1 MNNILVNTKFD
12 GGSIVVV
19 DIKNPKK
26 LQFKIRND
34 TNSHFAQWFYFQLS
48 NVKDQN
54 LNISFL
60 ELANTAYPEG
70 WKNYSVCASYDNEYW
85 FRIPTQFD
93 GNTLRFSISPE
104 HNSIY
109 FAYFEPYSYERHLQ
123 LIGTANSSEI
133 CSHEIL
139 GQTYEGRNIDLLVV
153 GSPNNKFKIWFTA
166 RQHPGETMAEWFME
180 GLISRL
186 LDDKD
191 STSKSLLKNCVFYM
205 VPNMNPDGAYNGNLR
220 TNSVGT
226 NLNREWLNPS
236 LEKSPEVYYVRNKMQ
251 QTSVD
256 MSFDIHGDE
265 AIPYVFLS
273 RCIDSPTVSSK
284 QQQLAALFTE
294 SLLMANPDFQT
305 QHGYELGHFNSE
317 ASTLA
322 TSWIGDNFDCLAY
335 TLEMPFKDNDNLRDE
350 VHGWSGYRSYLF
362 GHTFLSAIY
371 STMFKMKGK

>member
-1 MNNILVNTKFD
+1 MSNILVNTKFD
-12 GGSIVVV
+12 AGSIVVV

-48 NVKDQN
+48 NVKGQDLN
-54 LNISFL
+54 LSFL
-60 ELANTAYPEG
+60 ELSTTAYPEG

-93 GNTLRFSISPE
+93 GNTLRFSVSPE

-123 LIGTANSSEI
+123 LIGEANSSEL

-139 GQTYEGRNIDLLVV
+139 GQTHEGRNIDLLVI
-153 GSPNNKFKIWFTA
+153 GNPKNKTKIWFTA
-166 RQHPGETMAEWFME
+166 RQHPGETMAEWFMD

-186 LDDKD
+186 LDEKD
-191 STSKSLLKNCVFYM
+191 STSKTLLKDCVFYL

-236 LEKSPEVYYVRNKMQ
+236 LEKSPEVYHVRSKMQ
-251 QTSVD
+251 QISVD

-273 RCIDSPTVSSK
+273 RCVDIPNFSEK
-284 QQQLAALFTE
+284 QQKLANYFKE
-294 SLLMANPDFQT
+294 SLLIANPDYQT
-305 QHGYELGHFNSE
+305 KYGYEDGHFSSE
-317 ASTLA
+317 SATLA
-322 TSWIGDNFDCLAY
+322 TSWIGNTFDCLAY

-350 VHGWSGYRSYLF
+350 IQGWNGYRSYLL
-362 GHTFLSAIY
+362 GQSFLTAIY
-371 STMFKMKGK
+371 STILKMKGN